1 MWRLLSGTTM
11 PNGFH
16 DVATL
21 TAELQ
26 RELASLTARLLTA
39 DAWPRGEGFRDVIR
53 PLVGCKLRCLAAES
67 AGTGPSVPEA
77 SSTAA

>member
-11 PNGFH
+11 PNGSH

-39 DAWPRGEGFRDVIR
+39 DAWPRGVLQRGHRKFCTAHW
-53 PLVGCKLRCLAAES
+53 PA
-67 AGTGPSVPEA
+67 GPSKKPHATCVKR
-77 SSTAA
+77 SLDIFR